1 MVDASD
7 HLCVYQKEKTP
18 MHVWAF
24 RFEVLILARQEGKCE
39 FRIANCEFGA
49 ISTGKL
55 RIVKDSA
62 IRNSQFA
69 IRDSSFTGRLSGSL
83 LWRTGDVVREL

>member
-39 FRIANCEFGA
+39 SRISNFEFRDP
-49 ISTGKL
+49 SQ
-55 RIVKDSA
+55 
-62 IRNSQFA
+62 IRNLPVEIAQ
-69 IRDSSFTGRLSGSL
+69 IRDSQFEIRASSYRPAVGLSL
-83 LWRTGDVVREL
+83 IANR

>member
-24 RFEVLILARQEGKCE
+24 QFEVLILARQEGKCE
-39 FRIANCEFGA
+39 FRIANCELGA

-62 IRNSQFA
+62 IRNSQFEILLLPA
-69 IRDSSFTGRLSGSL
+69 GCRALSY
-83 LWRTGDVVREL
+83 REQVMLAANY